1 MTKKIRVYIDGENFR
16 KGVTRVLLEQAVVRN
31 SRDMKDYDLSGLLRD
46 ILETQNFSAS
56 YYASKIKLPN
66 GYQPSGELKAHLA
79 TIKEYTRQWV
89 PALIRQHIVYVKAG
103 YLKVTPSKECRKCH
117 SSQDILQEKGV
128 DVRLASDMLQDAYTT
143 PTDTLVVFSSDSDLA
158 PAMKKIADHG
168 KTVVYVCFAD
178 SVNRSMVAT
187 ASQTLTISPAKV
199 KEYYR

>member
-1 MTKKIRVYIDGENFR
+1 
-16 KGVTRVLLEQAVVRN
+16 
-31 SRDMKDYDLSGLLRD
+31 
-46 ILETQNFSAS
+46 
-56 YYASKIKLPN
+56 
-66 GYQPSGELKAHLA
+66 
-79 TIKEYTRQWV
+79 
-89 PALIRQHIVYVKAG
+89 
-103 YLKVTPSKECRKCH
+103 
-117 SSQDILQEKGV
+117 
-128 DVRLASDMLQDAYTT
+128 MLQDAYTT